1 MTSLHMRHSSSLIGL
16 LALAAFLAACSPDS
30 SGPAGPSALH
40 PELIMGGGSPGTFV
54 TANRASGTISVV
66 SASDGSVSGT
76 YALPQSA
83 SDNPPEPMYVVYVAL
98 NNSVLVGDRANDRV
112 VAFDAADYS
121 VLGTASAGQGV
132 FHMWVSG
139 TGTQLWVNNDIDNTA
154 SVIDPVTLTTIAT
167 VPMPA
172 DLVASGGKPHD
183 VILSYDGSRAY
194 VSMLGLA
201 GPDDYVVQFETA
213 TFAEVNRA
221 AVGQDPHVS
230 LNRNDGRLYVAAQ
243 NSNLLSVVDRI
254 SLASITDIAL
264 PGAHGV
270 GMSNNGKHLY
280 VTNLPGAGTD
290 ALFTLDTKGLALT
303 GDVLSTPFPVP
314 HNVAVSRNGRRI
326 AVTHSGGTA
335 DKLSLFVAEKGVPSF
350 LVSATVGLNPFGIAF
365 VP

>member
-154 SVIDPVTLTTIAT
+154 SVIDPVTLTTVAT

-221 AVGQDPHVS
+221 AVGQDPHVRS
-230 LNRNDGRLYVAAQ
+230 PISPCLERTASACRTTANTCTSPTCLAQ
-243 NSNLLSVVDRI
+243 AR
-254 SLASITDIAL
+254 TRC
-264 PGAHGV
+264 
-270 GMSNNGKHLY
+270 
-280 VTNLPGAGTD
+280 
-290 ALFTLDTKGLALT
+290 
-303 GDVLSTPFPVP
+303 
-314 HNVAVSRNGRRI
+314 SRWIPRGS
-326 AVTHSGGTA
+326 H
-335 DKLSLFVAEKGVPSF
+335 
-350 LVSATVGLNPFGIAF
+350 
-365 VP
+365 